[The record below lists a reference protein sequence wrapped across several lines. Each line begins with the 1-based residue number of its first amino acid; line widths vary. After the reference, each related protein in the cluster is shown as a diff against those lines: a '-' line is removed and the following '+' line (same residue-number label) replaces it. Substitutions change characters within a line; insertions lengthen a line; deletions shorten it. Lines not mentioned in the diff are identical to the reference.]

1 MESSNA
7 LHDDDSCLD
16 PGRLATLWQDKALS
30 DVTIVAEGKKFSAHK
45 VILALGSPVFFRM
58 FASNYV
64 EKDLTEVVL
73 QDITILKV

>member
-1 MESSNA
+1 MESNTA
-7 LHDDDSCLD
+7 QHDDDSCLD
-16 PGRLATLWQDKALS
+16 PSRLASLWQDKALS
-30 DVTIVAEGKKFSAHK
+30 DVTIVAEGKRFAAHK

-73 QDITILKV
+73 QDITIQKV

>member
-1 MESSNA
+1 MASSNA
-7 LHDDDSCLD
+7 HHDDDSCLD
-16 PGRLATLWQDKALS
+16 RGRLATLWQDKALS
-30 DVTIVAEGKKFSAHK
+30 DVTIVAEGKKFAAHK

-64 EKDLTEVVL
+64 EKDLSEVVL